1 MRWLTDRAWASA
13 QGTGTVRWPRG
24 GGGGRP
30 DEAGTAP
37 VGGDEGAEAR
47 PLSIPLALGGRMAG
61 TSRADCGPCCR
72 WPALRG
78 GPCLADT
85 LLCQP
90 HRQGQMR
97 FPS

>member
-1 MRWLTDRAWASA
+1 ML
-13 QGTGTVRWPRG
+13 RG
-24 GGGGRP
+24 LGLFGGLAGVGEGRP
-30 DEAGTAP
+30 DEGALLP
-37 VGGDEGAEAR
+37 QGAEAR
-47 PLSIPLALGGRMAG
+47 PLSIPLALGGCVAG

-78 GPCLADT
+78 GPCLADA